1 MSTRFQKKI
10 CPFVQNPFSECY
22 CVTMGSQDI
31 EKAIYYCSKHFKMC
45 EFYNA
50 KSFGD
55 VAFVV

>member
-1 MSTRFQKKI
+1 
-10 CPFVQNPFSECY
+10 
-22 CVTMGSQDI
+22 MGSQDI
-31 EKAIYYCSKHFKMC
+31 EKAIYFCSKHFKMC